1 MTAPVP
7 LASPVNRRALARK
20 ALRRAATLAH
30 QGQVA
35 DVEIADISGE
45 GMGLISPRPISPG
58 RRGEIAF
65 VLPLASGDRALTVP
79 IRVMHST
86 YVARASFRI
95 GVSFV
100 DLDEDIAQAVR
111 AYVDEA

>member
-1 MTAPVP
+1 
-7 LASPVNRRALARK
+7 VNRRALARK
-20 ALRRAATLAH
+20 VLRRAATLAH

-45 GMGLISPRPISPG
+45 GMGLLSPRPISPG

-65 VLPLASGDRALTVP
+65 VLPLASGDRAVAVP

-100 DLDEDIAQAVR
+100 ALDGEVAEAVR
-111 AYVDEA
+111 AYVDDA